1 MKKLFFLLSLTLS
14 IHAFGQPG
22 KQKRALYEFDY
33 DIPVYY
39 DSIHAMLTYPLA
51 WRNCRQT
58 LSFDQWR
65 EKARQRVLELMG
77 PQPPRTTDWNM
88 RVLAEEQRDGY
99 RARKIEFSLSRWY
112 RVRALLLIPDG
123 GGKHPAVNL
132 LHDHGAHL
140 YIGKE
145 KMIRPL
151 DEDTAVVN
159 DADRWCRMLYEN
171 QYLGDYLA
179 RHGYVVF
186 SADAPLW
193 GDRGRKEGVDRAK
206 YDIIAGNMMEL
217 GRNLCAQMHY
227 DDIAGTDFLASLPCV
242 DADRIG
248 AAGCSMG
255 AYRTWMLA
263 ALTDKV
269 KVGCADCWMV
279 TTEAQLTKR
288 YGRAENGGFANCIPG
303 LRNYLDYPDIAS
315 IACPKPML
323 FINGTRDQLFP
334 VPGVKK
340 AFEIMQHVW
349 QDQGKADQLETY
361 IWDQPHECNLKDQKA
376 ILDFLD
382 RYLKDKR

>member
-1 MKKLFFLLSLTLS
+1 
-14 IHAFGQPG
+14 
-22 KQKRALYEFDY
+22 
-33 DIPVYY
+33 
-39 DSIHAMLTYPLA
+39 
-51 WRNCRQT
+51 
-58 LSFDQWR
+58 
-65 EKARQRVLELMG
+65 
-77 PQPPRTTDWNM
+77 
-88 RVLAEEQRDGY
+88 
-99 RARKIEFSLSRWY
+99 
-112 RVRALLLIPDG
+112 
-123 GGKHPAVNL
+123 
-132 LHDHGAHL
+132 
-140 YIGKE
+140 
-145 KMIRPL
+145 
-151 DEDTAVVN
+151 
-159 DADRWCRMLYEN
+159 
-171 QYLGDYLA
+171 
-179 RHGYVVF
+179 
-186 SADAPLW
+186 
-193 GDRGRKEGVDRAK
+193 
-206 YDIIAGNMMEL
+206 
-217 GRNLCAQMHY
+217 
-227 DDIAGTDFLASLPCV
+227 
-242 DADRIG
+242 
-248 AAGCSMG
+248 MG

-349 QDQGKADQLETY
+349 QDQGEADQLETY